1 MGWLD
6 LPVSALAATE
16 LQEQKVTAKIPISM
30 RELQIFLGF
39 AGRTAIVTI
48 PTGSISASQQRVNL
62 CDSCVGVENVI
73 KAVSPG
79 FYSPFKENRRSFRSS
94 ELYFSAAVA
103 DLHDFCAPQDF

>member
-62 CDSCVGVENVI
+62 CDSCVVIVAVTTTGMSTLGVHR
-73 KAVSPG
+73 G
-79 FYSPFKENRRSFRSS
+79 FLRKYGECVK
-94 ELYFSAAVA
+94 LLAW
-103 DLHDFCAPQDF
+103 LMFC